1 MLTFIRRLNYRDR
14 VLETLGALFVA
25 YPRGRLFSR
34 DFPGLR
40 DRIRGYF
47 DAETPPA
54 RAALALGAEML
65 GSLVGQLDTKAK
77 RDLNAALLAL
87 TAEDIVRIAGSRTAR
102 IRGPRGDAVRTLAEM
117 ISVAL
122 FMARRMSETGT
133 IGESD
138 RARFAETIDA
148 LLGEHAQK

>member
-1 MLTFIRRLNYRDR
+1 MLRFIRRLNYRDR

-25 YPRGRLFSR
+25 YPRGRQFFR

-40 DRIRGYF
+40 DRIRSYF
-47 DAETPPA
+47 EAETPPA

-65 GSLVGQLDTKAK
+65 GTLIGQLDAK
-77 RDLNAALLAL
+77 SVQELRAALTKLPAQ
-87 TAEDIVRIAGSRTAR
+87 DIERIASQRTSRM
-102 IRGPRGDAVRTLAEM
+102 RGPSGDASQVLAEV
-117 ISVAL
+117 IGVAL
-122 FMARRMSETGT
+122 FMARRMSEAGT

-148 LLGEHAQK
+148 LLGEK